1 MPDPIHKLRLHKKCW
16 NPIRMKMKFNTKYI
30 QFFYNDTSSWENLE
44 AQIMLFHCRH
54 LSKEI
59 KLFYLLWAICKV
71 FLWRSMVKCC
81 LALLL
86 RSIQASNTTGRVW
99 SLIAGIFNFCIIV
112 WFMCTCMNEN
122 CKEPWEILF
131 HSPFSTQQKLK
142 EVSSSSKFSRV
153 YSDYSG
159 SQLQNMKSTSSPW

>member
-71 FLWRSMVKCC
+71 FL
-81 LALLL
+81 
-86 RSIQASNTTGRVW
+86 
-99 SLIAGIFNFCIIV
+99 
-112 WFMCTCMNEN
+112 
-122 CKEPWEILF
+122 
-131 HSPFSTQQKLK
+131 
-142 EVSSSSKFSRV
+142 
-153 YSDYSG
+153 
-159 SQLQNMKSTSSPW
+159 